1 MEVTWHHFHHTLM
14 VEAVTSPLR
23 FKERDIDSGVF
34 MGEVSKNLRS
44 FKISSVVCGREGVQ
58 GRGEE
63 LHFFEPLLCAQHC
76 VVLCGNRPPEVLSL
90 PLRSFL
96 EEDEIQ
102 TERCA

>member
-58 GRGEE
+58 EKRMRLKENKWGRNSMLNG
-63 LHFFEPLLCAQHC
+63 
-76 VVLCGNRPPEVLSL
+76 GS
-90 PLRSFL
+90 
-96 EEDEIQ
+96 IQ
-102 TERCA
+102 